1 MIEAATIR
9 QIPYTH
15 IQKSLATRLLS
26 SDCEAKVRQNIES
39 FFKKMRVCHKSVT
52 HPFFVCFCIF

>member
-15 IQKSLATRLLS
+15 IQKSLANRLLS
-26 SDCEAKVRQNIES
+26 SDCEAKIR
-39 FFKKMRVCHKSVT
+39 R
-52 HPFFVCFCIF
+52 